1 MITFLIGENAF
12 EVERELKRIMAD
24 FNGVTERV
32 DGARLEL
39 KQLPDLLM
47 GVSLFADKRLV
58 IIKDLSESKDIWSEL
73 TGWLDRIS
81 DDINLVLV
89 ETKPDKRTATY
100 KDLKR
105 NAKVVE
111 FNEWGERDI
120 AKAEAWVVDEAK
132 KLGVKLDT
140 KSAQMIVR
148 RVGLNQWQL
157 YHAIEKLSL
166 VGMISDEII
175 ESVIDANPVENVF
188 NLFDAALHG
197 DRARL
202 AKMLTTVEQSE
213 DPFRLFALL
222 SGQAF
227 QLAAVV
233 AAGQSD
239 GIASDFG
246 IHPYAVSKL
255 VTSAKKLGRSG
266 ARKIINI
273 FAVADDDMK
282 LSRAEPWLLIERAL
296 QQVASL

>member
-24 FNGVTERV
+24 FNGVAERV
-32 DGARLEL
+32 DGAGLEL

-58 IIKDLSESKDIWSEL
+58 VIKDLSESKDIWSEL
-73 TGWLDRIS
+73 TGWLERIS

-105 NAKVVE
+105 NARVVE

-157 YHAIEKLSL
+157 YHAVEKLSL
-166 VGMISDEII
+166 VEKVTDEVI

-188 NLFDAALHG
+188 NLFDAALRG

-202 AKMLTTVEQSE
+202 AKMLATVEQSE

-239 GIASDFG
+239 EIAKDFG

-255 VTSAKKLGRSG
+255 AMSAKKLGRSG

>member
-166 VGMISDEII
+166 VGMISDEVI

-188 NLFDAALHG
+188 NLFDAALRG